1 MTVGREDAYTRTRHS
16 LHGLAELVLA
26 GPRYRQGGSIRL
38 SVQPE
43 GFRTRDQ
50 PLVAVRGTALVTAD
64 VTVDVDGLTF
74 AQAAARI
81 GLEASRL
88 DDVYSDGSKVGPDE
102 TIHLDPASVRQLEH
116 ALALGDQALRSFREA
131 ADPILWPEHFDVAI
145 AIGDVTYGVS
155 PGDRY
160 VDGPYAY
167 VSRPG
172 PFTGEFWNAPFG
184 AARRLDELDGVDGI
198 VAFFHQ
204 GSDEVG
210 TAAPPV

>member
-1 MTVGREDAYTRTRHS
+1 MTDALQDAYTRTRHS

-38 SVQPE
+38 RVQRE
-43 GFRTRDQ
+43 GFRTRDE
-50 PLVAVRGTALVTAD
+50 PVVAVSGSALVTAD
-64 VTVDVDGLTF
+64 KRVNVDGLTF

-88 DDVYSDGSKVGPDE
+88 DDVYGDGPKVSPDE
-102 TIHLDPASVRQLEH
+102 AIHLDPDSVRQAQH
-116 ALALGDQALRSFREA
+116 ALALGDEALRRFDAA

-145 AIGDVTYGVS
+145 ELGQVTYGVS

-160 VDGPYAY
+160 FDRPYAY

-172 PFTGEFWNAPFG
+172 RVEDEFWNAPFG
-184 AARRLDELDGVDGI
+184 AARLLAELDGADGI
-198 VAFFHQ
+198 VAFFRQ
-204 GSDEVG
+204 GAERTG
-210 TAAPPV
+210 TTPPSV

>member
-1 MTVGREDAYTRTRHS
+1 MLEDPMTHEREDAYTTTRRS

-26 GPRYRQGGSIRL
+26 GPRYREGGTIRL
-38 SVQPE
+38 TVQPE
-43 GFRTRDQ
+43 GFRTRDE
-50 PLVAVRGTALVTAD
+50 PFVAVHGYALIAGD
-64 VTVDVDGLTF
+64 LTVDVNGLTF
-74 AQAAARI
+74 AQAAARL

-88 DDVYSDGSKVGPDE
+88 DDVYSDGSKLDPDE
-102 TIHLDPASVRQLEH
+102 TIHLDPESVQQVAH
-116 ALALGDQALRSFREA
+116 ALALGDRALRLFHGS

-145 AIGDVTYGVS
+145 EIGEVTYGVS

-184 AARRLDELDGVDGI
+184 AAKPLAELDRATGI
-198 VAFFHQ
+198 VDFFRA
-204 GSDEVG
+204 GSAG
-210 TAAPPV
+210 A